1 MMTGQ
6 VSEIESCVLFAYGCR
21 CHALANLAKDW
32 CAAPDVKDTV
42 SKSMQ
47 AAALFRNTAIARHML
62 EEWQRGSNREPRP
75 RSIKSFSPTRWKS
88 ISELLSS
95 LACDQD
101 GIVTILTNQKMAVGN
116 DRRLDFEKSSSKA
129 SVVAAFAL
137 EGTFWARLKA
147 IAPVF
152 SLITSVI
159 TFLESDGAS
168 LSTVP
173 LGFSFLYNAVENM
186 GLPSAIIRAIQTG
199 LVKRFYTI
207 ACDAHALAVL
217 LDPGVTSQAVDG
229 LKTLYQTRNVVETS
243 RAALKRV
250 CSWLDL
256 SAIEEEK
263 LRSEFNMHL
272 SGLDGNQN
280 LRSREYH
287 PLLWW
292 NIEGRDK
299 TRRRS
304 KAASLVFSLF
314 PSAAGNERSFKV
326 RSRVHSKT
334 RNRLSDENADKQS
347 YIVYNSAQIRRIDDG
362 EILNS
367 KRDSAVEVA
376 LLNGCSEVE
385 LENLRALQP
394 SARQSLVLSSQ
405 GLSQGNPQSREAA
418 GGELA
423 DGLEGSDIDLESV
436 DGLLNSA
443 RHSGEND
450 IDVLFADGFEVLE

>member
-1 MMTGQ
+1 
-6 VSEIESCVLFAYGCR
+6 
-21 CHALANLAKDW
+21 
-32 CAAPDVKDTV
+32 
-42 SKSMQ
+42 
-47 AAALFRNTAIARHML
+47 
-62 EEWQRGSNREPRP
+62 
-75 RSIKSFSPTRWKS
+75 
-88 ISELLSS
+88 
-95 LACDQD
+95 
-101 GIVTILTNQKMAVGN
+101 
-116 DRRLDFEKSSSKA
+116 
-129 SVVAAFAL
+129 
-137 EGTFWARLKA
+137 
-147 IAPVF
+147 
-152 SLITSVI
+152 
-159 TFLESDGAS
+159 
-168 LSTVP
+168 
-173 LGFSFLYNAVENM
+173 
-186 GLPSAIIRAIQTG
+186 
-199 LVKRFYTI
+199 
-207 ACDAHALAVL
+207 
-217 LDPGVTSQAVDG
+217 
-229 LKTLYQTRNVVETS
+229 
-243 RAALKRV
+243 
-250 CSWLDL
+250 
-256 SAIEEEK
+256 
-263 LRSEFNMHL
+263 MHL

-362 EILNS
+362 EILNC

-450 IDVLFADGFEVLE
+450 IDVMFADGFEVLK